1 MPFEVFDKKAVPTTT
16 QPWVT
21 IQKKGLLS
29 LNRAAM
35 EALGTPEAVE
45 LLYDREEQIV
55 GIRPTS
61 KDNPRSFPARRQG
74 KRETANPNYLIA
86 GQAFCN
92 YYGIET
98 GFARRFNPEMQEEI
112 LTVDLKKEYAD
123 ATGPRTKNREGE

>member
-1 MPFEVFDKKAVPTTT
+1 MPFEVFDKKSVPSTT
-16 QPWVT
+16 QPWLT

-29 LNRAAM
+29 LNRVAM
-35 EALGTPEAVE
+35 DALGAPEAVE

-55 GIRPTS
+55 GIRPAD
-61 KDNPRSFPARRQG
+61 KDSPRSFPARKQG

-98 GFARRFNPEMQEEI
+98 GFARRYKPEMRGNI
-112 LTVDLKKEYAD
+112 LTVDLRSEYAD